1 MAETV
6 QRTDRAE
13 VEKIGASPGAAN
25 TEPAQE
31 GNVHPVAGFFGLVS
45 GVSGLLLAAAGF
57 LGEDVTPET
66 LGMVMGVLSY
76 ALGTRRLGAAT
87 LLVSTVLL
95 IVVLAVG
102 NGDLP
107 GIAAGW

>member
-1 MAETV
+1 METV
-6 QRTDRAE
+6 QRPGRAGAQ
-13 VEKIGASPGAAN
+13 KIGASPGAAN

-31 GNVHPVAGFFGLVS
+31 GNVHPVAWFFGLAS

-57 LGEDVTPET
+57 LGEDVTPEAM
-66 LGMVMGVLSY
+66 GMIMGALSY

-107 GIAAGW
+107 GIVAGW

>member
-1 MAETV
+1 M
-6 QRTDRAE
+6 
-13 VEKIGASPGAAN
+13 
-25 TEPAQE
+25 
-31 GNVHPVAGFFGLVS
+31 
-45 GVSGLLLAAAGF
+45 
-57 LGEDVTPET
+57 
-66 LGMVMGVLSY
+66 GMVTGVLSY